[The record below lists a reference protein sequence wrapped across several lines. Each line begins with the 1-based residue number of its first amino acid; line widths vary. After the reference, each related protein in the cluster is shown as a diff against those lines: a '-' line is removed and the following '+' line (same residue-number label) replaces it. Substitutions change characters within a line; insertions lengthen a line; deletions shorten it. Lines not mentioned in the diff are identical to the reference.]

1 MYCDHTTLNTH
12 PEPHQFWVLC
22 PRNHDFG
29 MAQISAKLCSYTIP
43 AGNLKLKGI
52 GDTLLTLSCKLLR
65 LKEDIIEERVS
76 LGNSLGAI
84 DDYVDPG

>member
-1 MYCDHTTLNTH
+1 
-12 PEPHQFWVLC
+12 
-22 PRNHDFG
+22 
-29 MAQISAKLCSYTIP
+29 MAQSSAKSCSYTIP
-43 AGNLKLKGI
+43 GGNLKLKGI